1 LVSPV
6 TVALVASGVM
16 VLMKEPGELVMV
28 YPVTGEPLPETWA
41 QDTWADLSP
50 RTALGAAGW
59 SGTAAGMAVLEG
71 GESGPVPPALVAFTV
86 KV

>member
-6 TVALVASGVM
+6 TVALVASGVA
-16 VLMKEPGELVMV
+16 VLVMAPGELVMV

-50 RTALGAAGW
+50 RTALGGAGW
-59 SGTAAGMAVLEG
+59 SGTAAGVVVLEG
-71 GESGPVPPALVAFTV
+71 AEVGELPTVLVAVTV